1 MADPGEQD
9 WSGDLY
15 PFLANRVQ
23 NVNRP
28 VFLNTCD
35 VWTWNQMAMNL
46 LTQLKCW
53 QSANAVW
60 PLIILRSS
68 PKSNDPMAEIFA
80 IKFFLHGWAANPST
94 GALGNSLTSN
104 TWYDAGGNEIKS
116 LPAGSKLF
124 TKTSYDILGRVTI
137 QYVGFDVD
145 ETTYAEAQTV
155 TGDTI
160 LEQQEMSYN
169 AVGAVAKSVLRQRY
183 HDVPAT
189 NAVKDF
195 YQQIRRPLWW
205 PDDVR
210 FPTPTGVAQQSLGSP

>member
-1 MADPGEQD
+1 MFNYYDAPLVGLTATPKDEID
-9 WSGDLY
+9 RNTYSGTLY
-15 PFLANRVQ
+15 DNLYSAFSSSTRHGNSSGALLSRSDTHFDDRGRVYRT
-23 NVNRP
+23 V
-28 VFLNTCD
+28 
-35 VWTWNQMAMNL
+35 VW
-46 LTQLKCW
+46 
-53 QSANAVW
+53 AV
-60 PLIILRSS
+60 
-68 PKSNDPMAEIFA
+68 
-80 IKFFLHGWAANPST
+80 NPST

-124 TKTSYDILGRVTI
+124 TKTAYDILGRVTI

-169 AVGAVAKSVLRQRY
+169 AVGAVLNSVSRQRY
-183 HDVPAT
+183 HDAPAT